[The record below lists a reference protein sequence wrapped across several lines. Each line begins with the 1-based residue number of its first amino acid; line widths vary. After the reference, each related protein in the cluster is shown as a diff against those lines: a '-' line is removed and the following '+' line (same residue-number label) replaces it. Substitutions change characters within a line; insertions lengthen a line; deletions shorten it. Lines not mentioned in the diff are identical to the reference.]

1 MRGGLSSE
9 TVVRGDHL
17 TGLGAAQGQE
27 GSFEAQAL
35 WAQRE
40 QPGAGEEQG
49 EAPEARARREQPGAP
64 EKQGEAPE
72 ARALWALQEQRGPAE
87 EQGEAFQPRVG
98 ASAPVRVPVQ

>member
-49 EAPEARARREQPGAP
+49 EAPEAPPPASPEPPALPAAPTAPAPQPNLPAP
-64 EKQGEAPE
+64 TQAP
-72 ARALWALQEQRGPAE
+72 
-87 EQGEAFQPRVG
+87 
-98 ASAPVRVPVQ
+98 AP